1 MGHSQTIGTNSTAFE
16 MRGHSPSPSFS
27 CGRSKQQSQDLMAAI
42 RVVEEHPQT
51 DNALNCALAQAIR
64 YIYFEDDILNVRCR
78 TTGITSKVFSI
89 QNARLNVFDVGGQ
102 KSERK
107 KWLALFADVKA
118 VIFVVA
124 LSSYNEVMYED
135 SRCNYM
141 DDALEIFEETM
152 NHRSFIRMRTT

>member
-64 YIYFEDDILNVRCR
+64 YIYFEDEQ
-78 TTGITSKVFSI
+78 TTAYIKSKFEALRRHKKNTMYTHVTC
-89 QNARLNVFDVGGQ
+89 ATD
-102 KSERK
+102 KS
-107 KWLALFADVKA
+107 
-118 VIFVVA
+118 
-124 LSSYNEVMYED
+124 
-135 SRCNYM
+135 
-141 DDALEIFEETM
+141 
-152 NHRSFIRMRTT
+152 